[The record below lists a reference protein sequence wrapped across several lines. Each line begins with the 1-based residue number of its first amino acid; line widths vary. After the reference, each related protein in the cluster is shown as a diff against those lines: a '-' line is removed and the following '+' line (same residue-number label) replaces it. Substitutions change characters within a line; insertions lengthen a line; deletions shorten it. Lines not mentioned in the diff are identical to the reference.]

1 LRLPAVEPT
10 DRLLAAGSFGSG
22 SITHKISLHDDTEL
36 DDEVRE
42 LLRAA
47 YDARG

>member
-1 LRLPAVEPT
+1 LPGVEPT
-10 DRLLAAGSFGSG
+10 ERLLDAGSFGSG
-22 SITHKISLHDDTEL
+22 SITHRISLHDATEL